1 MGKAPTGTRKN
12 KNKPKVYG
20 RITIKK
26 PKKTRSYHSPSPSP
40 PRLPPLPRRSLS
52 NRSLSPTNSNSN
64 NKMITNNKPSDNVNN
79 LANMFRKKMPKTRK
93 SRKTITI
100 KPKDLKDLRRS
111 RRGRVPIGTSAIH
124 LRKIIDQST
133 QLAKEKKSKRKE
145 KKEFKKSVNNNLS
158 SLLSGLGRK
167 STGRKL
173 KRRNSKRR

>member
-12 KNKPKVYG
+12 KKKVYG
-20 RITIKK
+20 ITIKK
-26 PKKTRSYHSPSPSP
+26 PKKTRSYPSPSPSP
-40 PRLPPLPRRSLS
+40 PLLPPLPRRSLS
-52 NRSLSPTNSNSN
+52 NRSLSPTNSN
-64 NKMITNNKPSDNVNN
+64 NKMITNNNNKPSDNVNN

-93 SRKTITI
+93 PRKTITI
-100 KPKDLKDLRRS
+100 QPKDLKDLRRS

-145 KKEFKKSVNNNLS
+145 NKEFKKSVNNNLS
-158 SLLSGLGRK
+158 SLISGFSVGRK

>member
-12 KNKPKVYG
+12 KKKVYG
-20 RITIKK
+20 ITIKK
-26 PKKTRSYHSPSPSP
+26 PKKTRSYPSPSPSP

-64 NKMITNNKPSDNVNN
+64 NKMITNNNNKPSDNVNN
-79 LANMFRKKMPKTRK
+79 LENMFRKKMPKTRK
-93 SRKTITI
+93 TRKTITI
-100 KPKDLKDLRRS
+100 QPKDLRRS

-145 KKEFKKSVNNNLS
+145 NKEFKKSVNNNLS